1 MLEIRWHSRAGQG
14 AVTGAKGLASVAAA
28 TGKQVQAFSF
38 YGSAKRGAAM
48 TAYNRIDDNEVLNHE
63 RFMCPSYVF
72 VIDPALAFTDNITQ
86 DCDENTKYIITTH
99 LTDKAELISM
109 IPSLQGKEDN
119 VYILDMLGIAQATI
133 GRPIP
138 NTPALGAFIKL
149 SGMLDIE
156 DFKTAMKKIL
166 GKLPEK
172 IVEANM
178 LAIQRAYD
186 EVK

>member
-14 AVTGAKGLASVAAA
+14 AVTGAKGLASVLAA

-48 TAYNRIDDNEVLNHE
+48 TAYNRVDDELLLNHE
-63 RFMCPSYVF
+63 RYMCPNYVF
-72 VIDPALAFTDNITQ
+72 VIDPGLAYSDNITE
-86 DCDENTKYIITTH
+86 DCDENTIFIITSH
-99 LTDKAELISM
+99 LEKSDLISL
-109 IPSLQGKEDN
+109 IPALEGREDN
-119 VYILDMLGIAQATI
+119 VFVVDCLKIAQETI

-138 NTPALGAFIKL
+138 NTPVLGAFMKV
-149 SGMLDIE
+149 SSMFDIQE
-156 DFKTAMKKIL
+156 FKDAMRKIL

-172 IVEANM
+172 IIDANM

>member
-14 AVTGAKGLASVAAA
+14 AVTGAKGLASVLAE

-48 TAYNRIDDNEVLNHE
+48 TAYNRVDDNELLNHE
-63 RFMCPSYVF
+63 RYMVPNYVF
-72 VIDPALAFTDNITQ
+72 ILDPGLAYTDNFTE
-86 DCDENTKYIITTH
+86 DCNDDTSYIITTH
-99 LTDKAELISM
+99 LAKDELISL
-109 IPSLQGKEDN
+109 IPALEGKEDQ
-119 VYILDMLGIAQATI
+119 VHVLDMLKISQETI

-149 SGMLDIE
+149 SGILDINH
-156 DFKTAMKKIL
+156 FKDAMKVIL

-172 IVEANM
+172 IVDANM

>member
-14 AVTGAKGLASVAAA
+14 AVTGAKGLASVLAA

-48 TAYNRIDDNEVLNHE
+48 TAYNRVDDNLLLNHE
-63 RFMCPSYVF
+63 RYMCPNYVF
-72 VIDPALAFTDNITQ
+72 VIDPGLAFSDNITE

-99 LTDKAELISM
+99 LDKSELISL
-109 IPSLQGKEDN
+109 IPALQGKEER
-119 VYILDMLGIAQATI
+119 VFTLDCLKIAQETI

-138 NTPALGAFIKL
+138 NTPVLGAFIKI
-149 SGMLDIE
+149 SGMFPIE
-156 DFKTAMKKIL
+156 EFKQSMKLVLK
-166 GKLPEK
+166 KLPEK
-172 IVEANM
+172 IIDANM

>member
-14 AVTGAKGLASVAAA
+14 AVTGAKGLASVLAA

-48 TAYNRIDDNEVLNHE
+48 TAYNRIDDNELLNHE
-63 RFMCPSYVF
+63 RYMCPNYVF
-72 VIDPALAFTDNITQ
+72 VIDPGLAFSDNITE
-86 DCDENTKYIITTH
+86 DCDENTKYIITSH
-99 LTDKAELISM
+99 LAKDELISL
-109 IPSLQGKEDN
+109 IPELQGKEDN
-119 VYILDMLGIAQATI
+119 VYVVDCLKIAQETI

-138 NTPALGAFIKL
+138 NTPVLGAFMKI
-149 SGMLDIE
+149 SHVFPIE
-156 DFKTAMKKIL
+156 EFKEAMRKVL

-172 IVEANM
+172 IIDANM

>member
-14 AVTGAKGLASVAAA
+14 AVTGAKGLASVLAA

-48 TAYNRIDDNEVLNHE
+48 TAYNRVDDNLLLNHE
-63 RFMCPSYVF
+63 RYMEPDYVF
-72 VIDPALAFTDNITQ
+72 ILDPGLAFTDNITEY
-86 DCDENTKYIITTH
+86 CDENTKYIITTH
-99 LTDKAELISM
+99 LSKDELMSL
-109 IPSLQGKEDN
+109 IPALEGKEKQ
-119 VYILDMLGIAQATI
+119 VYVLDMLKISQETI

-149 SGMLDIE
+149 SGILDINN
-156 DFKTAMKKIL
+156 FKDAMKVIL

-172 IVEANM
+172 IIDANM

>member
-1 MLEIRWHSRAGQG
+1 MI
-14 AVTGAKGLASVAAA
+14 
-28 TGKQVQAFSF
+28 
-38 YGSAKRGAAM
+38 
-48 TAYNRIDDNEVLNHE
+48 
-63 RFMCPSYVF
+63 
-72 VIDPALAFTDNITQ
+72 PAL
-86 DCDENTKYIITTH
+86 K
-99 LTDKAELISM
+99 
-109 IPSLQGKEDN
+109 GREDN
-119 VYILDMLGIAQATI
+119 VYILDCLKIAIETI

-149 SGMLDIE
+149 SNMLPIE
-156 DFKTAMKKIL
+156 DFKKSMKVIL

>member
-14 AVTGAKGLASVAAA
+14 AVTGAKGLASVLAE

-48 TAYNRIDDNEVLNHE
+48 TAYNRVDDNELLNHE
-63 RFMCPSYVF
+63 RFMSPNFVF
-72 VIDPALAFTDNITQ
+72 VIDPGLAFSDNITE
-86 DCDENTKYIITTH
+86 DCNDETIYIITTH
-99 LTDKAELISM
+99 LEKSELISL
-109 IPSLQGKEDN
+109 IPALEGKDKN
-119 VYILDMLGIAQATI
+119 VFTVDCLKIAQETI

-138 NTPALGAFIKL
+138 NTPVLGAFMKV
-149 SGMLDIE
+149 SGMFPIE
-156 DFKTAMKKIL
+156 DFKQAMKKIL
-166 GKLPEK
+166 AKLPEK
-172 IVEANM
+172 IVDANM

>member
-14 AVTGAKGLASVAAA
+14 AVTGAKGLASVLAE

-48 TAYNRIDDNEVLNHE
+48 TAYNRVDDDLLLNHE
-63 RFMCPSYVF
+63 RYMCPNFVF
-72 VIDPALAFTDNITQ
+72 VIDPGLAFSDNITE
-86 DCDENTKYIITTH
+86 DCDDNTKYIITSH
-99 LTDKAELISM
+99 LPKDELISL
-109 IPSLQGKEDN
+109 IPALEGKNEN
-119 VYILDMLGIAQATI
+119 VYVVDCLKIAQETI

-138 NTPALGAFIKL
+138 NTPVLGAFMQI
-149 SGMLDIE
+149 SGMFPIE
-156 DFKTAMKKIL
+156 DFKGAMQKVLK
-166 GKLPEK
+166 KLPEK
-172 IVEANM
+172 IIDANM

>member
-14 AVTGAKGLASVAAA
+14 AVTGAKGLASVLAA

-48 TAYNRIDDNEVLNHE
+48 TAYNRIDDNELLNHE
-63 RFMCPSYVF
+63 RYMCPNYVF
-72 VIDPALAFTDNITQ
+72 VIDPGLAFSDNITE
-86 DCDENTKYIITTH
+86 DCDENTKYIITSH
-99 LTDKAELISM
+99 LQKDELISL
-109 IPSLQGKEDN
+109 IPELQGNEDN
-119 VYILDMLGIAQATI
+119 VYVVDCLKIAQETI

-138 NTPALGAFIKL
+138 NTPVLGAFMKI
-149 SGMLDIE
+149 SNVFPIE
-156 DFKTAMKKIL
+156 KFKEAMRTVL

-172 IVEANM
+172 IIDANM

>member
-14 AVTGAKGLASVAAA
+14 AVTGAKGLASVLAE

-48 TAYNRIDDNEVLNHE
+48 TAYNRIDDNELLNHE
-63 RFMCPSYVF
+63 RYMCPNYVF
-72 VIDPALAFTDNITQ
+72 VIDPGLAFSDNITE
-86 DCDENTKYIITTH
+86 DCDENTQYIITTH
-99 LTDKAELISM
+99 LEKSELISL
-109 IPSLQGKEDN
+109 IPALEGKDDN
-119 VYILDMLGIAQATI
+119 VYVVDCLKIAQETI

-138 NTPALGAFIKL
+138 NTPVLGAFMKI
-149 SGMLDIE
+149 SNVFPIE
-156 DFKTAMKKIL
+156 EFKEAMRKVL

-172 IVEANM
+172 IIDANM

>member
-14 AVTGAKGLASVAAA
+14 AVTGAKGLASVLAA

-48 TAYNRIDDNEVLNHE
+48 TAYNRVDDNLLLNHE
-63 RFMCPSYVF
+63 RYMSPDYVF
-72 VIDPALAFTDNITQ
+72 VIDPGLAFTDNITE
-86 DCDENTKYIITTH
+86 DCNENTKYIITTH
-99 LTDKAELISM
+99 LEKSELISL
-109 IPSLQGKEDN
+109 IPALQGKEDN
-119 VYILDMLGIAQATI
+119 VYIVDCLKIAQETI

-138 NTPALGAFIKL
+138 NTPVLGAFMQISKVHPI
-149 SGMLDIE
+149 D
-156 DFKTAMKKIL
+156 DFKDAMKIIL

-172 IVEANM
+172 IIDANM

-186 EVK
+186 EVR